1 MQCLAFQPLVSQ
13 EAPPK
18 EGEMGAGGTI
28 PSTLLHPHLPDSP
41 LPSHCPQMA
50 ERKGSG
56 VSSSSF
62 KGTNSTLGR
71 VGSHPGDLI

>member
-28 PSTLLHPHLPDSP
+28 PSTLLHPHTVLWGPP
-41 LPSHCPQMA
+41 L
-50 ERKGSG
+50 RD
-56 VSSSSF
+56 
-62 KGTNSTLGR
+62 
-71 VGSHPGDLI
+71 GDKYRSLQKWRLDWEPLMKEVIH